1 MDNNPAH
8 FGKEKRP
15 HPAYVSARKGNKLL
29 ANDLTHARRTN
40 SGSMTHEIDENPDKR
55 NRNYSDKRKVR
66 VTNSFWQHRRLFG
79 DILNNFRFSRKSRR
93 KIKKI
98 NKKCK

>member
-15 HPAYVSARKGNKLL
+15 HPAYVSAKKGNKLL
-29 ANDLTHARRTN
+29 ANDLTHARWTN
-40 SGSMTHEIDENPDKR
+40 DGKKTHDIEENPDKR
-55 NRNYSDKRKVR
+55 NRNCSDKRKVR
-66 VTNSFWQHRRLFG
+66 VTDSFWQNKNLFG
-79 DILNNFRFSRKSRR
+79 NILNNFRLSRKTRR